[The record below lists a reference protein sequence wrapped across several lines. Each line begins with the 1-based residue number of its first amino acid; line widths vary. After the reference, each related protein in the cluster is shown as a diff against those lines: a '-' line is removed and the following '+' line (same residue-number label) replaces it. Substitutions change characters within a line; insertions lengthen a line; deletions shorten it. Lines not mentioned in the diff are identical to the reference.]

1 MQVTEQG
8 PDAGV
13 YRKSEQSATENPSTA
28 KSRWWIWLIVAVVI
42 VGGVVL
48 WQRGGA
54 SPDAKAGGD
63 AASRPV
69 MVTTAAAHQG
79 DIGIYL
85 NALGTV
91 TPVYTVTVTS
101 RVQGEITQVYYHEGQ
116 MVRKGDPL
124 IEIDP
129 RPYQAALTQVEG
141 QLAHDQAVLNEAKID
156 LERYQQALNRNA
168 IAKQQFDD
176 QQQVVLQD
184 EGTVKNDEGQLANA
198 KVNLEYTHITA
209 PIAGR
214 VGLRLVDPGNIV
226 QANSTTALVVI
237 TQLQPITV
245 IFSIAEDQLAQ
256 IQQQLRKGK
265 KLTVDAFN
273 REGSTKLASGMLLTL
288 DNVIDPTTG
297 TLKLKAIFD
306 NDDNALFPSQFVNVK
321 LLVDTQHNVTLIPTP
336 AIQRNAQGA
345 FVYVMKSDQTA
356 SMRTITPGTTD
367 GSVTAVQGLEPQE
380 VVAVTGFD
388 KLLDGA
394 ESQYSRACEGIGG
407 AAPGSSPKPDRTTN
421 PRRRETP
428 REAPPEAKTEPRRSE
443 SVSSIYFAAGSD
455 VAVDG
460 GHLARGLRRLSAIAG
475 FGAAGGRLPD
485 HPGGHVLSRRQS
497 RRDGFGRHRAS
508 GAAVRPGPR
517 PQSDDFHEFR
527 RELHHCFAVF
537 PRTEHRRCRTGSTS
551 CH

>member
-1 MQVTEQG
+1 MTEPVT
-8 PDAGV
+8 DAGV
-13 YRKSEQSATENPSTA
+13 SKKSEQDPTENSTTH
-28 KSRWWIWLIVAVVI
+28 KSRWWIWLIVVVVI
-42 VGGVVL
+42 LVIVAI
-48 WQRGGA
+48 WERRG
-54 SPDAKAGGD
+54 SSDAKASGD
-63 AASRPV
+63 AAARPV
-69 MVTTAAAHQG
+69 LVSTATAHQG

-141 QLAHDQAVLNEAKID
+141 QLAHDQAVLKEAKID
-156 LERYQQALNRNA
+156 LDRYKQALDRNA

-176 QQQVVLQD
+176 QEQVVLQD

-198 KVNLEYTHITA
+198 KVNLVYTHITS

-226 QANSTTALVVI
+226 QANSTTGLVVI

-245 IFSIAEDQLAQ
+245 IFSIAEDHLSQ
-256 IQQQLRKGK
+256 IQQQLLKGK
-265 KLTVDAFN
+265 KLTVDAFD
-273 REGSTKLASGMLLTL
+273 REGSKKLASGTLLTL

-306 NDDNALFPSQFVNVK
+306 NKDGALFASQFVNVK

-345 FVYVMKSDQTA
+345 YVYAIKSDQTA

-367 GSVTAVQGLEPQE
+367 GSVTAVQGVEPQE
-380 VVAVTGFD
+380 VVAVNGFD

-394 ESQYSRACEGIGG
+394 KVTIRTPAKGSGGTSGQQPPTGQNNDNQPAPSGTRTGG
-407 AAPGSSPKPDRTTN
+407 ASGSKNGASP
-421 PRRRETP
+421 
-428 REAPPEAKTEPRRSE
+428 
-443 SVSSIYFAAGSD
+443 
-455 VAVDG
+455 
-460 GHLARGLRRLSAIAG
+460 
-475 FGAAGGRLPD
+475 
-485 HPGGHVLSRRQS
+485 Q
-497 RRDGFGRHRAS
+497 
-508 GAAVRPGPR
+508 
-517 PQSDDFHEFR
+517 
-527 RELHHCFAVF
+527 
-537 PRTEHRRCRTGSTS
+537 
-551 CH
+551 